1 MDAKELMKIAR
12 KARQN
17 AYAPYSHFAVGAA
30 LLAESGRVYTGC
42 NIENASYGLTCCA
55 ERNAI
60 FAAVGAGERR
70 FKNAGSSGG
79 QPRTCSTLRSMPPGN
94 CRVWHTACCYGQFK
108 GSNQN
113 HVGRRTAALRFGQES
128 MNTKERNKIEKN
140 KHYTGFAAMVGRPN
154 VGKST
159 LTNALIGE
167 KIAIM
172 SDRPQTTRN
181 KIMCI

>member
-70 FKNAGSSGG
+70 FKMLAVAADSPKPVAPCGACRQVIAEFGI
-79 QPRTCSTLRSMPPGN
+79 PFVVMGN
-94 CRVWHTACCYGQFK
+94 LKEATKTMTAEELLPYG
-108 GSNQN
+108 
-113 HVGRRTAALRFGQES
+113 FGQES
-128 MNTKERNKIEKN
+128 MNNK
-140 KHYTGFAAMVGRPN
+140 
-154 VGKST
+154 
-159 LTNALIGE
+159 GE
-167 KIAIM
+167 K
-172 SDRPQTTRN
+172 
-181 KIMCI
+181 

>member
-30 LLAESGRVYTGC
+30 LLTKSGRVYTGC

-70 FKNAGSSGG
+70 FKMLAVAADSPEPVAPCGACRQVIAEFGI
-79 QPRTCSTLRSMPPGN
+79 PLVVMGN
-94 CRVWHTACCYGQFK
+94 LKEATKTMTAEELLPYG
-108 GSNQN
+108 
-113 HVGRRTAALRFGQES
+113 FGQES
-128 MNTKERNKIEKN
+128 MNNK
-140 KHYTGFAAMVGRPN
+140 
-154 VGKST
+154 
-159 LTNALIGE
+159 GE
-167 KIAIM
+167 K
-172 SDRPQTTRN
+172 
-181 KIMCI
+181 

>member
-70 FKNAGSSGG
+70 FKMLAVAADSPEPVAPCGACRQVLAEFGI
-79 QPRTCSTLRSMPPGN
+79 PLVVMGN
-94 CRVWHTACCYGQFK
+94 LKGETKTMTAEELLPYG
-108 GSNQN
+108 
-113 HVGRRTAALRFGQES
+113 FGQDS
-128 MNTKERNKIEKN
+128 MNNK
-140 KHYTGFAAMVGRPN
+140 
-154 VGKST
+154 
-159 LTNALIGE
+159 GE
-167 KIAIM
+167 K
-172 SDRPQTTRN
+172 
-181 KIMCI
+181 

>member
-17 AYAPYSHFAVGAA
+17 AYAPYSRFAVGAA

-70 FKNAGSSGG
+70 FKMLAVAADSPEPLAPCGAWRQVIAEFGI
-79 QPRTCSTLRSMPPGN
+79 PFVVMGN
-94 CRVWHTACCYGQFK
+94 LKEETKTMTAEELLPYG
-108 GSNQN
+108 
-113 HVGRRTAALRFGQES
+113 FGQES
-128 MNTKERNKIEKN
+128 MNNK
-140 KHYTGFAAMVGRPN
+140 
-154 VGKST
+154 
-159 LTNALIGE
+159 GE
-167 KIAIM
+167 K
-172 SDRPQTTRN
+172 
-181 KIMCI
+181 

>member
-30 LLAESGRVYTGC
+30 LLADSGRVYTGC

-70 FKNAGSSGG
+70 FKMLAVAADSPEPVAPCGACRQVIAEFGI
-79 QPRTCSTLRSMPPGN
+79 PLVVMGN
-94 CRVWHTACCYGQFK
+94 FKEATKTMTAEELLPYG
-108 GSNQN
+108 
-113 HVGRRTAALRFGQES
+113 FGQES
-128 MNTKERNKIEKN
+128 MNNK
-140 KHYTGFAAMVGRPN
+140 
-154 VGKST
+154 
-159 LTNALIGE
+159 GE
-167 KIAIM
+167 K
-172 SDRPQTTRN
+172 
-181 KIMCI
+181 

>member
-70 FKNAGSSGG
+70 FKMLAVAADSSEPVAPCGACRQVIAEFG
-79 QPRTCSTLRSMPPGN
+79 IPLVVMGN
-94 CRVWHTACCYGQFK
+94 LKEATKTMTAEELLPYG
-108 GSNQN
+108 
-113 HVGRRTAALRFGQES
+113 FGQES
-128 MNTKERNKIEKN
+128 MNNK
-140 KHYTGFAAMVGRPN
+140 
-154 VGKST
+154 
-159 LTNALIGE
+159 GE
-167 KIAIM
+167 K
-172 SDRPQTTRN
+172 
-181 KIMCI
+181 

>member
-70 FKNAGSSGG
+70 FKMLAVAADSPEPVAPCGACRQVIAEFGI
-79 QPRTCSTLRSMPPGN
+79 PLVVMGN
-94 CRVWHTACCYGQFK
+94 LKEETKTMTAEELLPY
-108 GSNQN
+108 S
-113 HVGRRTAALRFGQES
+113 FGQDS
-128 MNTKERNKIEKN
+128 MNNK
-140 KHYTGFAAMVGRPN
+140 
-154 VGKST
+154 
-159 LTNALIGE
+159 GE
-167 KIAIM
+167 K
-172 SDRPQTTRN
+172 
-181 KIMCI
+181 

>member
-70 FKNAGSSGG
+70 FRMLAVAADSPEPVAPCGACRQVIAEFGI
-79 QPRTCSTLRSMPPGN
+79 PFVVMGN
-94 CRVWHTACCYGQFK
+94 LKEETKTMTAEELLPYG
-108 GSNQN
+108 
-113 HVGRRTAALRFGQES
+113 FGQES
-128 MNTKERNKIEKN
+128 MNNK
-140 KHYTGFAAMVGRPN
+140 
-154 VGKST
+154 
-159 LTNALIGE
+159 GE
-167 KIAIM
+167 K
-172 SDRPQTTRN
+172 
-181 KIMCI
+181 

>member
-1 MDAKELMKIAR
+1 MMDAKELMKIAR

-70 FKNAGSSGG
+70 FKMLAVAAASPEPVAPCGACRQVIAEFGI
-79 QPRTCSTLRSMPPGN
+79 PFVVMGN
-94 CRVWHTACCYGQFK
+94 LKEATKTMTAEELLPYG
-108 GSNQN
+108 
-113 HVGRRTAALRFGQES
+113 FGQES
-128 MNTKERNKIEKN
+128 MNNK
-140 KHYTGFAAMVGRPN
+140 
-154 VGKST
+154 
-159 LTNALIGE
+159 GE
-167 KIAIM
+167 K
-172 SDRPQTTRN
+172 
-181 KIMCI
+181 

>member
-1 MDAKELMKIAR
+1 MDATELMKIAR

-70 FKNAGSSGG
+70 FKMLAVAADSPEPVAPCGACRQVIAEFGI
-79 QPRTCSTLRSMPPGN
+79 PLVVMGN
-94 CRVWHTACCYGQFK
+94 LKEATKTMTAEELLPYG
-108 GSNQN
+108 
-113 HVGRRTAALRFGQES
+113 FGQES
-128 MNTKERNKIEKN
+128 MNNK
-140 KHYTGFAAMVGRPN
+140 
-154 VGKST
+154 
-159 LTNALIGE
+159 GE
-167 KIAIM
+167 K
-172 SDRPQTTRN
+172 
-181 KIMCI
+181 

>member
-1 MDAKELMKIAR
+1 MDAKELMKIAC

-70 FKNAGSSGG
+70 FKMLAVAADSSEPVAPCGACRQVIAEFG
-79 QPRTCSTLRSMPPGN
+79 IPLVVMGN
-94 CRVWHTACCYGQFK
+94 LKEATKTMTAEELLPYG
-108 GSNQN
+108 
-113 HVGRRTAALRFGQES
+113 FGQES
-128 MNTKERNKIEKN
+128 MNNK
-140 KHYTGFAAMVGRPN
+140 
-154 VGKST
+154 
-159 LTNALIGE
+159 GE
-167 KIAIM
+167 K
-172 SDRPQTTRN
+172 
-181 KIMCI
+181 

>member
-17 AYAPYSHFAVGAA
+17 DYAPYSHFAVGAA

-70 FKNAGSSGG
+70 FKMLAVAADSPEPVAPCGACRQVIAEFGI
-79 QPRTCSTLRSMPPGN
+79 PLVVMGN
-94 CRVWHTACCYGQFK
+94 LKEATKTMTAEELLPYG
-108 GSNQN
+108 
-113 HVGRRTAALRFGQES
+113 FGQES
-128 MNTKERNKIEKN
+128 MNNK
-140 KHYTGFAAMVGRPN
+140 
-154 VGKST
+154 
-159 LTNALIGE
+159 GE
-167 KIAIM
+167 K
-172 SDRPQTTRN
+172 
-181 KIMCI
+181 

>member
-1 MDAKELMKIAR
+1 MDAKELMKIAI

-70 FKNAGSSGG
+70 FKMLAVAADSPEPVAPCGACRQVIAEFGI
-79 QPRTCSTLRSMPPGN
+79 PLVVMGN
-94 CRVWHTACCYGQFK
+94 LKEATKTMTAEELLPYGF
-108 GSNQN
+108 
-113 HVGRRTAALRFGQES
+113 AQES
-128 MNTKERNKIEKN
+128 MNNK
-140 KHYTGFAAMVGRPN
+140 
-154 VGKST
+154 
-159 LTNALIGE
+159 GE
-167 KIAIM
+167 K
-172 SDRPQTTRN
+172 
-181 KIMCI
+181 

>member
-70 FKNAGSSGG
+70 FKMLAVAADSPEPVAPCGACRQRIAEFSKP
-79 QPRTCSTLRSMPPGN
+79 QTLIHLATTQGI
-94 CRVWHTACCYGQFK
+94 QK
-108 GSNQN
+108 
-113 HVGRRTAALRFGQES
+113 
-128 MNTKERNKIEKN
+128 
-140 KHYTGFAAMVGRPN
+140 
-154 VGKST
+154 T
-159 LTNALIGE
+159 LTLTELLPLAFFDESL
-167 KIAIM
+167 KH
-172 SDRPQTTRN
+172 D
-181 KIMCI
+181 

>member
-17 AYAPYSHFAVGAA
+17 AYAPYSRFAVGAA

-70 FKNAGSSGG
+70 FKMLAVAADSPEPVAPCGACRQVIAEFGI
-79 QPRTCSTLRSMPPGN
+79 PFVVMGN
-94 CRVWHTACCYGQFK
+94 LKEETKTMTAEELLPYG
-108 GSNQN
+108 
-113 HVGRRTAALRFGQES
+113 FGQES
-128 MNTKERNKIEKN
+128 MNNK
-140 KHYTGFAAMVGRPN
+140 
-154 VGKST
+154 
-159 LTNALIGE
+159 GE
-167 KIAIM
+167 K
-172 SDRPQTTRN
+172 
-181 KIMCI
+181 

>member
-70 FKNAGSSGG
+70 FKMLAVAADSPEPVAPCGACRQVIADTEKRQGAPIRLILCG
-79 QPRTCSTLRSMPPGN
+79 ACSATVVESAR
-94 CRVWHTACCYGQFK
+94 
-108 GSNQN
+108 
-113 HVGRRTAALRFGQES
+113 ALLPFTFEL
-128 MNTKERNKIEKN
+128 E
-140 KHYTGFAAMVGRPN
+140 
-154 VGKST
+154 
-159 LTNALIGE
+159 
-167 KIAIM
+167 
-172 SDRPQTTRN
+172 
-181 KIMCI
+181 

>member
-30 LLAESGRVYTGC
+30 LLAENGRVYTGC

-70 FKNAGSSGG
+70 FKMLAVAADSPEPVAPCGACRQVIAEFGI
-79 QPRTCSTLRSMPPGN
+79 PLVVMGN
-94 CRVWHTACCYGQFK
+94 LKEATKTMTAEELLPYG
-108 GSNQN
+108 
-113 HVGRRTAALRFGQES
+113 FGQDS
-128 MNTKERNKIEKN
+128 MNNK
-140 KHYTGFAAMVGRPN
+140 
-154 VGKST
+154 
-159 LTNALIGE
+159 GE
-167 KIAIM
+167 K
-172 SDRPQTTRN
+172 
-181 KIMCI
+181 

>member
-70 FKNAGSSGG
+70 FKMLAVAADSPEPVAPCGACRQVIAEFGI
-79 QPRTCSTLRSMPPGN
+79 PLVVMGN
-94 CRVWHTACCYGQFK
+94 LKEATKTMTAEELLPYG
-108 GSNQN
+108 
-113 HVGRRTAALRFGQES
+113 FGKES
-128 MNTKERNKIEKN
+128 MNNK
-140 KHYTGFAAMVGRPN
+140 
-154 VGKST
+154 
-159 LTNALIGE
+159 GE
-167 KIAIM
+167 K
-172 SDRPQTTRN
+172 
-181 KIMCI
+181 